1 MTNEEF
7 NQIVDETCE
16 SIKNVLSKKAAEY
29 ASVRDRLHNFKMAAK
44 TMGITPLEAL
54 DGMMLK
60 HEISF
65 LDLIDKS
72 KYGAVIP
79 KEIYEEKIGDFIN
92 YLILA
97 KGLIVDANKNNSPK
111 MSI

>member
-1 MTNEEF
+1 MKNEEF
-7 NQIVDETCE
+7 NEIIDKTCE
-16 SIKNVLSKKAAEY
+16 HIKTTLLKKADEY
-29 ASVRDRLHNFKMAAK
+29 ASADDRLHNFKRA
-44 TMGITPLEAL
+44 GQVRNETPLEAL

-72 KYGAVIP
+72 KCGAVIP